1 MIPPRASVEMASSVP
16 PPFSRAQPTVGV
28 PSGLSTCP
36 VAVPKLEVRT
46 DGWGEAESDTGD
58 VDAEAS
64 VGAAGTDIPLPL

>member
-1 MIPPRASVEMASSVP
+1 M
-16 PPFSRAQPTVGV
+16 GV

-64 VGAAGTDIPLPL
+64 VVAAGTDIPLPL